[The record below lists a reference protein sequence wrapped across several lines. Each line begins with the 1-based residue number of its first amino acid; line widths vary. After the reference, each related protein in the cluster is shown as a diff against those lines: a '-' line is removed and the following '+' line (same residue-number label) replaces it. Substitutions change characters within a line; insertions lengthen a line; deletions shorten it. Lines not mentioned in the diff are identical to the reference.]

1 MTLSERP
8 NRRGSALLGVLW
20 LSIALSAMAFTLAR
34 TVRTEF
40 DRAALHVE
48 STRAYFLARGGIER
62 ALLRLRHPSGN
73 TSMTGYRPGQRWMRF
88 SFPMG
93 EVEVEIIGESGKLN
107 LNNASARALARVM
120 TASGLGDAFAS
131 ITAARIVAA
140 RQRSRREIL
149 DPGGSENSDDDSS
162 LSRPRASFNHLEEL
176 LLLPGVT
183 PEILFGAYR
192 RDELGKWNRVGGLY
206 HHFSP
211 LGSNSVDVNYASPA
225 LLRAAGLPVAMI
237 QSILETRAHR
247 PIERGEFGLAEFST
261 RQRGDDGAIRVTTGG
276 SATAYTVWARAL
288 LANGRTRRSVGV
300 LVRRVRREV
309 QVIRWY
315 DTEF

>member
-1 MTLSERP
+1 M
-8 NRRGSALLGVLW
+8 LW

-131 ITAARIVAA
+131 ITAARIVAGPA
-140 RQRSRREIL
+140 ALAERDSRSR
-149 DPGGSENSDDDSS
+149 
-162 LSRPRASFNHLEEL
+162 
-176 LLLPGVT
+176 
-183 PEILFGAYR
+183 
-192 RDELGKWNRVGGLY
+192 GL
-206 HHFSP
+206 
-211 LGSNSVDVNYASPA
+211 
-225 LLRAAGLPVAMI
+225 
-237 QSILETRAHR
+237 
-247 PIERGEFGLAEFST
+247 GEF
-261 RQRGDDGAIRVTTGG
+261 
-276 SATAYTVWARAL
+276 
-288 LANGRTRRSVGV
+288 RRR
-300 LVRRVRREV
+300 LVFIPAPCV
-309 QVIRWY
+309 
-315 DTEF
+315 F